1 VLTTALYHY
10 LAVLHAV
17 HPRLLAVNAF
27 ITAEIFLMAAVLVYG
42 SLKSHEEVAKFYLEN
57 STFVSGGA
65 TSIMGQPDYQPEN
78 AAPEDPLK
86 PAEAVETDASNVLR
100 QLLFHTT
107 AYSAG
112 NSATCGSTNVTR
124 WVALKR

>member
-1 VLTTALYHY
+1 MFQNSKRRRIGFGAIV
-10 LAVLHAV
+10 AVIL
-17 HPRLLAVNAF
+17 
-27 ITAEIFLMAAVLVYG
+27 LMAAVLVYG
-42 SLKSHEEVAKFYLEN
+42 NLKSAEDKFYFEN

-78 AAPEDPLK
+78 AAPEGPLK

-124 WVALKR
+124 